1 MTVKD
6 GKVTESNYDNV
17 NADGKSKKMT
27 PEYESKMK
35 RRYWRWTKRIYRNI
49 KQKNLLKAMGE
60 EDWLTCRC

>member
-27 PEYESKMK
+27 LN
-35 RRYWRWTKRIYRNI
+35 TKA
-49 KQKNLLKAMGE
+49 K
-60 EDWLTCRC
+60 